1 MDITKTIHLNKGVI
15 ADIWPQGGGSV
26 HLFKDGELAEPL
38 AWFPWESAE
47 QLALQILRYF
57 DFNSLK
63 VALWAMESLTESV
76 GRKEVLDIESGYI
89 NLETAG
95 DFTYDLSGHENAPP
109 FRGWFRPTR
118 EDGSPCEDEW
128 AIDTDRLDQQW
139 RRALK
144 TLRFLVGPAESKLPS
159 HLPKRDEALEEN
171 ERLKSLLRHLA
182 FGNENKMHG
191 NDIHGYWLNC
201 QVCGGILSTRSTLYS
216 PGDIGHFEDCPVSEL
231 FDDYRG
237 AKLGEMETWSA
248 TE

>member
-95 DFTYDLSGHENAPP
+95 DFT
-109 FRGWFRPTR
+109 
-118 EDGSPCEDEW
+118 
-128 AIDTDRLDQQW
+128 
-139 RRALK
+139 
-144 TLRFLVGPAESKLPS
+144 
-159 HLPKRDEALEEN
+159 
-171 ERLKSLLRHLA
+171 
-182 FGNENKMHG
+182 
-191 NDIHGYWLNC
+191 
-201 QVCGGILSTRSTLYS
+201 
-216 PGDIGHFEDCPVSEL
+216 
-231 FDDYRG
+231 
-237 AKLGEMETWSA
+237 
-248 TE
+248 